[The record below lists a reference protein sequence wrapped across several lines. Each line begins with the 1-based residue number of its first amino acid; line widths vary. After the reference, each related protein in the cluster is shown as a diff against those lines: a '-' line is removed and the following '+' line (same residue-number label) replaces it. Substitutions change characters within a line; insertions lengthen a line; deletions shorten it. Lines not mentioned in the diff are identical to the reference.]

1 MLREANQAIAAIEKV
16 GGKLEDFLPRL
27 RQLTLD
33 QFGELLLQLPSAE
46 FPALSAALPKRTP
59 DSIQQ
64 QWTGTSGLVLLRQSV
79 SFVSFLVTNYTELTG
94 RSIAGTKVLDF
105 GCGWGRLLRLMLYF
119 SDPKDLYGCD
129 AWEQSLEHIRKA
141 NVRATIEKSQTI
153 SADLPFDPTVKFDLI
168 YAFSVFTH
176 LSEKATKA
184 ALDTFHRRISRDGV
198 LVITIRPEEFWAYLS
213 EHRGQDFAEHLRR
226 HQKSGFSF
234 LPANEKDIDP
244 AYGNTSISRDY
255 LQARFPSWE
264 IVKMG
269 NTLIDPYQT
278 FVVLRCHA

>member
-59 DSIQQ
+59 DTIQQ
-64 QWTGTSGLVLLRQSV
+64 QWTGSSGLALLRQSV

-94 RSIAGTKVLDF
+94 RSIAGAKVLDF
-105 GCGWGRLLRLMLYF
+105 GCGWGRLLRLMPYF

-153 SADLPFDPTVKFDLI
+153 FADLPFDPAVKFDLI
-168 YAFSVFTH
+168 YAFSD

-198 LVITIRPEEFWAYLS
+198 LVITIRAEEFWAYLS
-213 EHRGQDFAEHLRR
+213 ERRGQDFAEHCAGI
-226 HQKSGFSF
+226 K
-234 LPANEKDIDP
+234 KVD
-244 AYGNTSISRDY
+244 SRFY
-255 LQARFPSWE
+255 LLTKK
-264 IVKMG
+264 I
-269 NTLIDPYQT
+269 
-278 FVVLRCHA
+278 